1 MTIINIGNSL
11 TLAPKTL
18 AAIEKI
24 GVHKAVFLAL
34 CIAHGNMDPKDR
46 PPKKLLDLKSIASL
60 AKALEENGFVRHELD
75 RTFAFGSLYAAI
87 YHEIAPNLPRQPW
100 DLLSSVSRS
109 RNEQDYRMAV
119 ERYENLH
126 SISEEEYRGAMDE
139 ISNASASY
147 IATIIRFRYG
157 LRDGKKYT
165 TEEILQGLGETPFTT
180 MYLEALSGEAVLNNL
195 RRMSV
200 LRRLA
205 GEDPIISYD
214 YSKHVKLDASTPLR
228 NLFISIPTRDRLLE
242 AGFTTVGDVRGK
254 TKGEL
259 RRIVPG
265 ILIREAEEIVRFLD
279 AFDE

>member
-1 MTIINIGNSL
+1 MVTIKMNKLSL
-11 TLAPKTL
+11 EPRTRTD
-18 AAIEKI
+18 IEKL
-24 GVHKAVFLAL
+24 GVYKAVFLAL

-60 AKALEENGFVRHELD
+60 AKVLEENGFVRHELD
-75 RTFAFGSLYAAI
+75 RTFAFGSLYTAI

-100 DLLSSVSRS
+100 DLLSPVSRS

-165 TEEILQGLGETPFTT
+165 TEEILQGLGETAFTAIF
-180 MYLEALSGEAVLNNL
+180 LEEALSGEAVLNNL
-195 RRMSV
+195 RRSSV

-205 GEDPIISYD
+205 GEDPIIGYG

-228 NLFISIPTRDRLLE
+228 NLFISIPIRDRLLK
-242 AGFTTVGDVRGK
+242 AGYETVGDIDGK
-254 TKGEL
+254 TKDEL
-259 RRIVPG
+259 RRMVPG
-265 ILIREAEEIVRFLD
+265 ILVREAEEIVRFLGT
-279 AFDE
+279 FDE

>member
-1 MTIINIGNSL
+1 MVTIRMNKLSL
-11 TLAPKTL
+11 EPRTQTN
-18 AAIEKI
+18 IEKL

-34 CIAHGNMDPKDR
+34 CIAHGNMDPKDH

-75 RTFAFGSLYAAI
+75 RTFAFGSLYSAI

-100 DLLSSVSRS
+100 DLLSSVSHL

-126 SISEEEYRGAMDE
+126 SISEEKYHGAMDE
-139 ISNASASY
+139 ISNASAPY

-165 TEEILQGLGETPFTT
+165 TEEILQRLGKTTFTAI
-180 MYLEALSGEAVLNNL
+180 YLEEALSGEAVLNDL
-195 RRMSV
+195 RRRSV

-205 GEDPIISYD
+205 GEDPIVSYG
-214 YSKHVKLDASTPLR
+214 YSECIKLDASVPIR

-254 TKGEL
+254 TEGEL

-265 ILIREAEEIVRFLD
+265 ILIREAREIVRFLD